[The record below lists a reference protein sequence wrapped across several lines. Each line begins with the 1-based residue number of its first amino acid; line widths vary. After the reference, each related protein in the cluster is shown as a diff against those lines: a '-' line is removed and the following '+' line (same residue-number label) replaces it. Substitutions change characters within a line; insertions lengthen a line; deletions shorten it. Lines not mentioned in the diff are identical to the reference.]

1 MNNLNKMILLLNAVI
16 LVVNFGV
23 AFASSDSQ
31 IAMLQ
36 STSRMGVVRTGN
48 SYGAAGSATT
58 FLRVVHS
65 LDRILP
71 PEMRQKI
78 TASELNAIYDA
89 VHTYYAE
96 SRAGVA
102 SVLVEDDDRE
112 GAALHDLQN
121 LGINV
126 RGKVEA
132 ELQQTFRDQGV
143 VKQIATEI
151 FKSA

>member
-31 IAMLQ
+31 IAMLKT
-36 STSRMGVVRTGN
+36 TSRIGMVRSSV

-71 PEMRQKI
+71 QSVRAKL
-78 TASELNAIYDA
+78 TASELQSIYDA

-102 SVLVEDDDRE
+102 NVLFEDDDRE

-132 ELQQTFRDQGV
+132 ELQQTFRDQAV